1 MKRMQRKSALHQL
14 VTNLPPDL
22 PPVLVDPLR
31 IERILHNL
39 VDNAIK
45 YSPNGGEVKLSAARD
60 GEEIVI
66 SISDEGEGIS
76 RDDQMRLF
84 QSFERLGASVKGSIQ
99 GTGLGLRVCRIL
111 VEAHGGRI
119 WVESEKGK
127 GSTFFFTLP
136 VAI

>member
-1 MKRMQRKSALHQL
+1 MQRKSALHQL
-14 VTNLPPDL
+14 VINLPPDL
-22 PPVLVDPLR
+22 PPVMVDQLR
-31 IERILHNL
+31 VERILHNL

-66 SISDEGEGIS
+66 SVSDEGEGIS
-76 RDDQMRLF
+76 RDDQARLF

-119 WVESEKGK
+119 RVESEKGK

-136 VAI
+136 VAV